1 MNSIDFSMKLL
12 EIGDQYYDKDKSFT
26 GYAGYMESLL
36 SDLFYDLT
44 EEKKQ
49 YYYNRIKDKYH
60 DMLTEK
66 ELKEL
71 KRIAWHIY
79 RLLI

>member
-26 GYAGYMESLL
+26 GYAGYMESLI

-44 EEKKQ
+44 EEQKQ
-49 YYYNRIKDKYH
+49 YHYNNIKGKYR

-66 ELKEL
+66 ELKE
-71 KRIAWHIY
+71 IA
-79 RLLI
+79 

>member
-49 YYYNRIKDKYH
+49 YYYNRIKDKYC

-71 KRIAWHIY
+71 KELKRIA
-79 RLLI
+79 